1 MGVSYHALREDA
13 NEVSKLFMNLI
24 DSSQIKRVILYAVF
38 TLLASGCFTR
48 LIPPDAPLDA
58 PATPTQQ
65 TQTPTAI
72 PTTPAGLTL
81 PDGWTDETATVRGIC
96 FEAALDA
103 AGRVFVIRD
112 AEQHIQFY
120 SLADNSGL
128 CRRPVERLPFDFSGG
143 RVLAGVWSAGTGC
156 TARHEVIESRRDA
169 GEHRLTLRFITEGD
183 CPYEL
188 VRPFWVGVTAGEA
201 EVVITVEG

>member
-13 NEVSKLFMNLI
+13 NKDPKLFMNLI
-24 DSSQIKRVILYAVF
+24 VSSQVRRLIVLAVV
-38 TLLASGCFTR
+38 LLLTGGCFTR
-48 LIPPDAPLDA
+48 LIPPDAPA
-58 PATPTQQ
+58 PAPQPSPLPTPS
-65 TQTPTAI
+65 TA